1 MLIANPVMGYGAAM
15 AHSDED
21 PAASTQQ
28 FKAYM
33 ARDGHDDKGSDNR
46 ALKTFVILGA
56 VALVILVVGAV
67 ALGLF

>member
-1 MLIANPVMGYGAAM
+1 MVPPM

-33 ARDGHDDKGSDNR
+33 ARDGQDDTRSGNR
-46 ALKTFVILGA
+46 TLKTLVILGA
-56 VALVILVVGAV
+56 VALVVLVVGAL
-67 ALGLF
+67 ALGFF